1 MHVLYVTPDGL
12 INVVHLFASGCPLM
26 DVHVH

>member
-12 INVVHLFASGCPLM
+12 INVVHLFVSGYPLM
-26 DVHVH
+26 DVLVH